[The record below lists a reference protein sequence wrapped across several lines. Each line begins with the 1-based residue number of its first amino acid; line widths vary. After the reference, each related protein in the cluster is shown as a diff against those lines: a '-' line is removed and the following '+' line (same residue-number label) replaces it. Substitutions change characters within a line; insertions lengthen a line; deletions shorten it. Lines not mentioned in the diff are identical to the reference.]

1 MASSSGSLN
10 TSANNPNHHNNI
22 FSSSQFMSTSFTD
35 LLSPNPNPNPNPNL
49 NKREDEKK
57 EEGRSQPKS
66 GFSWGMNSQVEVNK
80 NIEIPRYK
88 SFPPSS
94 LPLSPPPL
102 SPSSYLSIPPSLS
115 PSILLDSPVLFSTSN
130 VSTPISYQYLYF
142 LLI

>member
-10 TSANNPNHHNNI
+10 TSANNPNHHNI

-35 LLSPNPNPNPNPNL
+35 LLSPNPNPYP

-57 EEGRSQPKS
+57 EEEEEGRSQPKS
-66 GFSWGMNSQVEVNK
+66 GFSWGMNSQVVNK
-80 NIEIPRYK
+80 NVEIPKYK

-130 VSTPISYQYLYF
+130 VSTPISYIYIYF
-142 LLI
+142 FC